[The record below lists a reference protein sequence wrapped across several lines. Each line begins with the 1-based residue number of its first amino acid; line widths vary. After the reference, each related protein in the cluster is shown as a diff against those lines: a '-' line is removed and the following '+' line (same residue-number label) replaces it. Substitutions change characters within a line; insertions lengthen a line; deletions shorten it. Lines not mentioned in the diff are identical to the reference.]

1 VPAPFQ
7 ILRSRLALAV
17 LLLLGACAPERVVV
31 DASLRPADQEVAS
44 GETFVLPGPSG
55 EYPIHVVLPPGYDAE
70 RPEAY
75 PTLYFADAW
84 WLTELVTGV
93 ARIAVETEN
102 ADPFVLVG
110 IGTKGNADQWN
121 LQRNIDLTPSPFFP
135 PPGITFRAGSVA
147 MDSSNTGGAA
157 SFAHFLRQSV
167 LRRVEAVYH
176 VDSSR
181 RAWLGHSFGGLF
193 GAWVRRVEPDLF
205 QDFLLISPS
214 AFWNDGETIRAS
226 HQRGGRVFLSYGTS
240 EHGPI
245 TRSVPALA
253 EALEL
258 ADVRVRLVAYEGRD
272 HHSVLMPALWDGI
285 LEIYGR

>member
-1 VPAPFQ
+1 MSTPFQ
-7 ILRSRLALAV
+7 ILRSRLTLAG
-17 LLLLGACAPERVVV
+17 LFLLGACAPRRLVD
-31 DASLRPADQEVAS
+31 DASLRPADSGVAS
-44 GETFVLPGPSG
+44 GETLILTGPSG
-55 EYPIHVVLPPGYDAE
+55 QYPIYVVLPPGYDAA

-102 ADPFVLVG
+102 AEPFVLVG
-110 IGTKGNADQWN
+110 IGTKGDADQWN
-121 LQRNIDLTPSPFFP
+121 RQRNLDLTPSPFFP
-135 PPGITFRAGSVA
+135 PPGVSFRAGSIA
-147 MDSSNTGGAA
+147 MDSTNTGGAVP
-157 SFAHFLRQSV
+157 FAHFLRESV
-167 LRRVEAVYH
+167 IRRVEAVYH

-181 RAWLGHSFGGLF
+181 RTWLGHSFGGLF
-193 GAWVRRVEPDLF
+193 GAWVRGVQPDLF

-214 AFWNDGETIRAS
+214 AFWNDGETVRAN
-226 HQRGGRVFLSYGTS
+226 HQPGGQVFLSYGTS

-272 HHSVLMPALWDGI
+272 HHSVLMPALWDGM